1 MLGLKGSRLL
11 LRVVVPATL
20 PDIATGIRVGWSYS
34 FGCMVAAELIA
45 AQSGLG
51 YLIMQARELGI
62 TAIIVF
68 GIVLIG
74 VTNLITD
81 YLIQEL
87 ILKRK
92 LRWHFLGTEQA

>member
-1 MLGLKGSRLL
+1 
-11 LRVVVPATL
+11 
-20 PDIATGIRVGWSYS
+20 
-34 FGCMVAAELIA
+34 
-45 AQSGLG
+45 
-51 YLIMQARELGI
+51 
-62 TAIIVF
+62 VF

-74 VTNLITD
+74 LTNLITD